1 MSSCYSPRQHRTR
14 LSGTRSSR
22 RPPRAGGS
30 GPRFRLHQA
39 RSHHFRST
47 VDFIFQLFHR
57 VLARG
62 PATMLVERGR
72 HPPDLEARVRHAP
85 TRGQRDFVSHS
96 QLSRAATT
104 CCADHERM
112 RIAESDGRL
121 GHAELAIDAGATALE
136 PSQEPVLRHRTGV
149 GLVDTESDPGPN
161 ATDDLQIRILAAAD
175 GQTSALGCDVVT
187 TFTGQLSRAVP
198 DTLADSAA
206 TVAGGARQ
214 HRRVRT
220 RHPCGATC
228 RCGQ

>member
-1 MSSCYSPRQHRTR
+1 
-14 LSGTRSSR
+14 
-22 RPPRAGGS
+22 
-30 GPRFRLHQA
+30 
-39 RSHHFRST
+39 

-214 HRRVRT
+214 HRRIRT